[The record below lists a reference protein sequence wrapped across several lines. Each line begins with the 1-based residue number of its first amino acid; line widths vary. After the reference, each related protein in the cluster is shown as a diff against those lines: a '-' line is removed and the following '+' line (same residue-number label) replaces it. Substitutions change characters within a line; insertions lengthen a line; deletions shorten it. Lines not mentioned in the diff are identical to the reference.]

1 MSKFKKKALKLIKL
15 DPDKTLEE
23 QLEDSL
29 KESDISF
36 FDDPWDS
43 ILSAVNASRSDHMK
57 NDQRGSDQ
65 GSSNS
70 STSPISNGDGFYD
83 SLMGLYVDDLVHL
96 TRDAK
101 PRRYHAISGSGPAW
115 FFEPDTRT
123 LVKTERGMQVIILA
137 DDEDDLG
144 RLLVQTMNTLIMVP
158 KEEILDIG
166 YN

>member
-15 DPDKTLEE
+15 DPEKSLEE
-23 QLEDSL
+23 QLKDSL
-29 KESDISF
+29 KETDISF
-36 FDDPWDS
+36 FDDPWES
-43 ILSAVNASRSDHMK
+43 ILSAVSASK
-57 NDQRGSDQ
+57 SDQ
-65 GSSNS
+65 GRSTSR
-70 STSPISNGDGFYD
+70 TSPIPNGDGFYD
-83 SLMGLYVDDLVHL
+83 SLMELYISDLEYL
-96 TRDAK
+96 TQDAK
-101 PRRYHAISGSGPAW
+101 PSRYHAISGSGPAW

-137 DDEDDLG
+137 EDEDDSG

>member
-1 MSKFKKKALKLIKL
+1 MSKFKKKAAKLFKIDL
-15 DPDKTLEE
+15 EKTIEE
-23 QLEDSL
+23 QLKDYL
-29 KESDISF
+29 KDPDISF
-36 FDDPWDS
+36 FEDPWDS
-43 ILSAVNASRSDHMK
+43 VTSGANK
-57 NDQRGSDQ
+57 SDQ
-65 GSSNS
+65 SSVS
-70 STSPISNGDGFYD
+70 LIPNGDAFYD
-83 SLMGLYVDDLVHL
+83 SLMELYISDLEYL
-96 TRDAK
+96 TQDAK

-123 LVKTERGMQVIILA
+123 LVKTERGMQVIILV